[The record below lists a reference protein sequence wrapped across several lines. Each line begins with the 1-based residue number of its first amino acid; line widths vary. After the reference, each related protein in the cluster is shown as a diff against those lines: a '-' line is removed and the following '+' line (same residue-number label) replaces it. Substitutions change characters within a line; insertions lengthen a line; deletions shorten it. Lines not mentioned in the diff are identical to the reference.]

1 MKEDLRRKKKNREW
15 RENQKNNKNKKELD
29 KKCIIMN
36 FLNKMKNKQ
45 IASLLEILIIC
56 NFM

>member
-45 IASLLEILIIC
+45 IVSLLEILIIC